1 MTSKQPLNERAQQ
14 LLRVLIDRYID
25 DGRPV
30 GSRTLSRD
38 AGLDLSP
45 ATIRNVMADLE
56 ELGLVAAPH
65 TSAGRIPTVKGYRF
79 FVDTLL
85 SLKPLDD
92 AEVSQLQERL
102 SQDNNEQGLINSVS
116 DMLSG
121 ITSLAGVVTLPSR
134 NYSAWR
140 HIEFLPMSENRVL
153 TVVVGN
159 DDQVQNRIF
168 TTARPFTPAELQQAS
183 NYLNSVF
190 GGKSIPQVR
199 ETIVKEMQEAKNSM
213 DKLTLAAMQMA
224 EKVCENVDQQ
234 DDFVLA
240 GQTNLMGV
248 NELSDIDKLRDLF
261 DAFNTKRDIL
271 HILDQSQQANGVQIF
286 IGEESGYHPLDECS
300 VVTSPYEVDGQAA
313 GVLGVIGPTRM
324 AYERVIPIVD
334 ITAKLLSS
342 TLKQRN

>member
-1 MTSKQPLNERAQQ
+1 VGHQQPLNERAQQ

-38 AGLDLSP
+38 AGLELSP

-65 TSAGRIPTVKGYRF
+65 TSAGRVPTVKGYRF

-92 AEVSQLQERL
+92 SEVSQLQERL
-102 SQDNNEQGLINSVS
+102 STDNTEQGLINSVS

-140 HIEFLPMSENRVL
+140 HIEFLPMSDNKVL

-168 TTARPFTPAELQQAS
+168 TAARPFSPAELQQAS

-190 GGKSIPQVR
+190 AGKSFTEVR
-199 ETIVKEMQEAKNSM
+199 QAIVREMQEAKNSM

-224 EKVCENVDQQ
+224 EKVCENVDHR

-248 NELSDIDKLRDLF
+248 NELSDIDKLRELF

-271 HILDQSQQANGVQIF
+271 HILDQSQQADGVQIF

-300 VVTSPYEVDGQAA
+300 VITSSYEVDGDVA

>member
-1 MTSKQPLNERAQQ
+1 MGEQQPLNERAQQ

-102 SQDNNEQGLINSVS
+102 STDNTEQGLLNSVS

-140 HIEFLPMSENRVL
+140 HIEFLPMSDNRVL

-168 TTARPFTPAELQQAS
+168 TAARPFTPAELQQAS

-190 GGKSIPQVR
+190 GGKSFTQVR
-199 ETIVKEMQEAKNSM
+199 ETIVREMQEAKNSM

-248 NELSDIDKLRDLF
+248 NELSDIDKLRELF

-300 VVTSPYEVDGQAA
+300 VVTSPYQVDGQAA

>member
-1 MTSKQPLNERAQQ
+1 MSQQQPLNERAQH
-14 LLRVLIDRYID
+14 LLRVLIDRYIE
-25 DGRPV
+25 DGKPV
-30 GSRTLSRD
+30 GSRTLARETR
-38 AGLDLSP
+38 LDLSP
-45 ATIRNVMADLE
+45 ATIRNVMSDLE
-56 ELGLVAAPH
+56 DLGLVAAPH

-85 SLKPLDD
+85 SLQPLNDL
-92 AEVSQLQERL
+92 EVEQLQARM
-102 SQDNNEQGLINSVS
+102 SQDDDEQGLMNSVS

-121 ITSLAGVVTLPSR
+121 ITHLAGVVTLPQR

-140 HIEFLPMSENRVL
+140 HMEFLPMSENRVL

-159 DDQVQNRIF
+159 DDKIQNRIF
-168 TTARPFTPAELQQAS
+168 TTARPFSPAELQQAS
-183 NYLNSVF
+183 NYLNAMFS
-190 GGKSIPQVR
+190 GKGFADVR
-199 ETIVKEMQEAKNSM
+199 TAIVHEMQEAKERM
-213 DKLTLAAMQMA
+213 DKLTVATMEMA
-224 EKVCENVDQQ
+224 EQVCLSAERR

-248 NELSDIDKLRDLF
+248 NELSNIDKLRELF
-261 DAFNTKRDIL
+261 DAFSAKRDIL
-271 HILDQSQQANGVQIF
+271 HILDECQQADGVQIF

-300 VVTSPYEVDGQAA
+300 VITASYKVEGEVA

>member
-1 MTSKQPLNERAQQ
+1 MTTKQPLNDRAQH
-14 LLRVLIDRYID
+14 LLRVLIDRYIE
-25 DGRPV
+25 DGKPV
-30 GSRTLSRD
+30 GSRTLARETR
-38 AGLDLSP
+38 LDLSP
-45 ATIRNVMADLE
+45 ATIRNVMSDLE
-56 ELGLVAAPH
+56 ELGLVTAPH

-85 SLKPLDD
+85 SLQPLNDVEVEKLQDRMNQDD
-92 AEVSQLQERL
+92 
-102 SQDNNEQGLINSVS
+102 NEQGLINSVS

-140 HIEFLPMSENRVL
+140 HMEFLPMSENRVL

-159 DDQVQNRIF
+159 DDQIQNRIF
-168 TTARPFTPAELQQAS
+168 TTARPFSPAELQQAS
-183 NYLNSVF
+183 NYLNSMF
-190 GGKSIPQVR
+190 SGKGFAEVR
-199 ETIVKEMQEAKNSM
+199 TAIVHEMHEAKERM
-213 DKLTLAAMQMA
+213 DKLTLATMEMA
-224 EKVCENVDQQ
+224 EQICQSAEHQ

-248 NELSDIDKLRDLF
+248 NELSNIDKLRDLF
-261 DAFNTKRDIL
+261 DAFNAKRDIL
-271 HILDQSQQANGVQIF
+271 HILDECQQADGVQIF

-300 VVTSPYEVDGQAA
+300 VITSPYEVDGEVA

-342 TLKQRN
+342 TLKLRN